1 MTEINASMVKDLRE
15 KTGAGMMDCKKALV
29 ECNGNIEEA
38 VDWLRKK
45 GLAAAG
51 KKSGRVASEG
61 VIVVATAPNK
71 AVILELNAETDFV
84 AKNDK
89 FQALARNLAAEA
101 LKHDIEGMET
111 LLTCRSPYDNSK
123 TVQEEIVEHIA
134 TIGENLTLRR
144 LDYVSLNSG
153 IIGSYMH
160 SSIAEGMGK
169 LGVLVLLESD
179 SVSEEVKTLAKQIAM
194 HIAAAKPE
202 SLNIEQL
209 DQALIEKEKAIFAE
223 QALASGK
230 PAAVVKKMVEGRIRK
245 FYEEVVLLEQAY
257 AIDNKIKISQMIAD
271 VAKNVGSQIKVT
283 KFIRYG
289 LGEGI
294 EKQESNFAAE
304 VAAMAG

>member
-29 ECNGNIEEA
+29 GCNGNIEEA
-38 VDWLRKK
+38 VDWLRKN

-71 AVILELNAETDFV
+71 AVILELNSETDFV
-84 AKNDK
+84 AKNSK

-101 LKHDIEGMET
+101 LKHDIKSMEA
-111 LLTCRSPYDNSK
+111 LLTLKSPYNNSK

-134 TIGENLTLRR
+134 TIGENLMLRR
-144 LDYVSLNSG
+144 LDYVSLDSG
-153 IIGSYMH
+153 VIGSYIH
-160 SSIAEGMGK
+160 SSVAEGMGK
-169 LGVLVLLESD
+169 IGVLVLLESD

-194 HIAAAKPE
+194 HVAAAKPE
-202 SLNIEQL
+202 SLNIKQL

-230 PAAVVKKMVEGRIRK
+230 PEAVVEKMVEGRIRK
-245 FYEEVVLLEQAY
+245 FYEEVVLLEQVHAL
-257 AIDNKIKISQMIAD
+257 DNKIKISQMVAD

-283 KFIRYG
+283 KFVRYG

-294 EKQESNFAAE
+294 EKQENNFATE

>member
-29 ECNGNIEEA
+29 GCNGNMEEA

-51 KKSGRVASEG
+51 KRSGRVASEG
-61 VIVVATAPNK
+61 VIVIATAPNK
-71 AVILELNAETDFV
+71 AIVLELNAETDFV
-84 AKNDK
+84 TKNDK

-101 LKHDIEGMET
+101 LKHDIESMET
-111 LLTCRSPYDNSK
+111 LLTRESPYDNSK

-153 IIGSYMH
+153 VIGSYIH
-160 SSIAEGMGK
+160 SSVAEGMGK
-169 LGVLVLLESD
+169 IGVLVLLESD

-194 HIAAAKPE
+194 HVAAAKPE

-209 DQALIEKEKAIFAE
+209 DQALIEKEKSIFAE

-230 PAAVVKKMVEGRIRK
+230 PAAVVEKMVEGRMRK

-271 VAKNVGSQIKVT
+271 VAKKVGSQIKVT

>member
-61 VIVVATAPNK
+61 VIMVATAPNK

-101 LKHDIEGMET
+101 LKHDIKSMET
-111 LLTCRSPYDNSK
+111 LLTHKSPYDNSK

-153 IIGSYMH
+153 VIGSYIH
-160 SSIAEGMGK
+160 SSVAEGMGK
-169 LGVLVLLESD
+169 IGVLVLLESD

-194 HIAAAKPE
+194 HVAAAKPE

-209 DQALIEKEKAIFAE
+209 DQALIEKEETIFAE

-230 PAAVVKKMVEGRIRK
+230 PTAVVEKMVEGRIRK

-257 AIDNKIKISQMIAD
+257 AIDSKIKISQMIAD
-271 VAKNVGSQIKVT
+271 ITKNVGSQIKVT
-283 KFIRYG
+283 KFIRYE

-294 EKQESNFAAE
+294 AKQESNFAAE

>member
-45 GLAAAG
+45 GLAAAS

-61 VIVVATAPNK
+61 LIVVATAPNK
-71 AVILELNAETDFV
+71 AVILELNSETDFV

-101 LKHDIEGMET
+101 LKHDIKSMEA
-111 LLTCRSPYDNSK
+111 LLTLKSPYNNSK

-134 TIGENLTLRR
+134 TIGENLTLRK
-144 LDYVSLNSG
+144 LDYVSLDSG
-153 IIGSYMH
+153 VIGSYIH
-160 SSIAEGMGK
+160 SSVAEGMGK
-169 LGVLVLLESD
+169 IGVLVLLESD
-179 SVSEEVKTLAKQIAM
+179 SASEEVKTLAKQIAM
-194 HIAAAKPE
+194 HVAAAKPE

-230 PAAVVKKMVEGRIRK
+230 PEAVVEKMVEGRIRK
-245 FYEEVVLLEQAY
+245 FYEEVVLLEQVY
-257 AIDNKIKISQMIAD
+257 ALDNKIKISQMVAD

-283 KFIRYG
+283 KFVRYG

-294 EKQESNFAAE
+294 EKQESNFATE

>member
-45 GLAAAG
+45 GLAAAS

-61 VIVVATAPNK
+61 LIVVATAPNK
-71 AVILELNAETDFV
+71 AVILELNSETDFV

-101 LKHDIEGMET
+101 LKHDIKSMEA
-111 LLTCRSPYDNSK
+111 LLTLKSPYNNSK

-134 TIGENLTLRR
+134 TIGENLTLRK
-144 LDYVSLNSG
+144 LDYVSLDSG
-153 IIGSYMH
+153 VIGSYIH
-160 SSIAEGMGK
+160 SSVAEGMGK
-169 LGVLVLLESD
+169 IGVLVLLESD
-179 SVSEEVKTLAKQIAM
+179 SASEEVKTLAKQIAM
-194 HIAAAKPE
+194 HVAAAKPE

-230 PAAVVKKMVEGRIRK
+230 PEAVVEKMVEGRIRK
-245 FYEEVVLLEQAY
+245 FYEEVVLLEQIY
-257 AIDNKIKISQMIAD
+257 ALDNKIKISQMVAD

-283 KFIRYG
+283 KFVRYG

-294 EKQESNFAAE
+294 EKQESNFATE

>member
-45 GLAAAG
+45 GLAAAS

-61 VIVVATAPNK
+61 LIVVATAPNK
-71 AVILELNAETDFV
+71 AVILELNSETDFV

-101 LKHDIEGMET
+101 LKHDIKSMEA
-111 LLTCRSPYDNSK
+111 LLTLKSPYNNSK
-123 TVQEEIVEHIA
+123 TVQEEIVEHIV
-134 TIGENLTLRR
+134 TIGENLTLRK
-144 LDYVSLNSG
+144 LDYVSLDSG
-153 IIGSYMH
+153 VIGSYIH
-160 SSIAEGMGK
+160 SSVAEGMGK
-169 LGVLVLLESD
+169 IGVLVLLESD

-194 HIAAAKPE
+194 HVAAAKPE

-230 PAAVVKKMVEGRIRK
+230 PEAVVEKMVEGRIRK
-245 FYEEVVLLEQAY
+245 FYEEVVLLEQVY
-257 AIDNKIKISQMIAD
+257 ALDNKIKISQMVAD

-283 KFIRYG
+283 KFVRYG

-294 EKQESNFAAE
+294 EKQESNFATE